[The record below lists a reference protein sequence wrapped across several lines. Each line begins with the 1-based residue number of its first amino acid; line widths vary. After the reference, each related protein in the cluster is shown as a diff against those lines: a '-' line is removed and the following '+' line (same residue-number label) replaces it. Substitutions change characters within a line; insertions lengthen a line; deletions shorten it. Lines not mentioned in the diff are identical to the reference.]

1 MLRNIV
7 LICLLFSAINVV
19 FAGSEP
25 TGTPRTGME
34 ELLLSPEL
42 LKRGALEMCWQVYL
56 PLKDPE
62 QIERM
67 YVFEK
72 YVYVLT
78 NSNFLY
84 CIDKAEKA
92 VWFGTQLAMRGF
104 PITEPLYHDGDLWFM
119 IGNELRIVSPKTRKI
134 EKRKRLKILGRGT
147 VDAMARNKEHLYTL
161 ASDKRLHSFVVD
173 GFWRDFMVANDDGSR
188 INSLVADDKFLVFTT
203 ESGNV
208 VSIFPDQAKKRWG
221 YDVVGKIV
229 APLVRQ
235 DDWLYVGS
243 TNSKLYKIN
252 IRNGQTPW
260 ADDAFH
266 TGSELKK
273 PPMLGA
279 KVVYQS
285 AGDKGVYAID
295 KATGRKVWQV
305 PRGVD
310 VMVEIGAKAYVF
322 AEPGVL
328 VVMDNAKARQ
338 LYSVNFANV
347 KRYAINTVDEA
358 LYVADLNGR
367 VMCIAEKSR

>member
-7 LICLLFSAINVV
+7 LICLVFSVINVV

-25 TGTPRTGME
+25 TGAPRTAME
-34 ELLLSPEL
+34 ELLVSPEL
-42 LKRGALEMCWQVYL
+42 LERGALEMCWQVYL

-62 QIERM
+62 QIDRM

-78 NSNFLY
+78 NSNYLY
-84 CIDKAEKA
+84 CIDKEKKA
-92 VWFGTQLAMRGF
+92 VWFGTQLAIRGF
-104 PITEPLYHDGDLWFM
+104 PITEPLYHEGDLWFM
-119 IGNELRIVSPKTRKI
+119 VGNELRIVSPKTRKI
-134 EKRKRLKILGRGT
+134 EKRKRLRMLGGGAASAI
-147 VDAMARNKEHLYTL
+147 VRNKEHLYTL

-173 GFWRDFMVANDDGSR
+173 GFWRDFMVAAPDGSR

-208 VSIFPDQAKKRWG
+208 VSIFPDRAKRRWQ

-235 DDWLYVGS
+235 DEWLYVGS
-243 TNSKLYKIN
+243 TNTKLYKLN
-252 IRNGQTPW
+252 IRNGRAAW
-260 ADDAFH
+260 GEAFH
-266 TGSELKK
+266 AGDVLKK
-273 PPMLGA
+273 AAVLGD
-279 KVVYQS
+279 KVLYQS
-285 AGDKGVYAID
+285 TDHNGVYAID
-295 KATGRKVWQV
+295 KATGRMVWQS

-310 VMVEIGAKAYVF
+310 VLVEVGVRAYVF

-328 VVMDNAKARQ
+328 IVMDNAEARQ

-347 KRYAINTVDEA
+347 KKYAINTVDKA